1 MPANRS
7 LLLPA
12 TWLTLALAGCGSPPP
27 PREFDGERAMA
38 RVQQQLDFGA
48 RIPGTPG
55 HRAMAEWL
63 DSLAQAHSHQA
74 VVDRWNHI
82 TAAGDTLEL
91 VNVLARFN
99 PGAANRILYLAH
111 WDTRPVSDGPNSSDH
126 AAAVPGANDG
136 ASGVAVLLGVM
147 DALQADPPPQLLG
160 VDLLFVDGEDFGDFG
175 PPRVDVLLGST
186 RYAGNVPPAERP
198 SFAVVWD
205 MVGASGLRIGQE
217 SLSLVAASDVVSR
230 VWGAAAALGYGHVF
244 VQETIGAV
252 TDDHVPLIDVGIK
265 AIDVIGLPYQYW
277 HTSED
282 TFDKISRE
290 SLEAV
295 GNTAVAVVRSM
306 QER

>member
-1 MPANRS
+1 MAQHR
-7 LLLPA
+7 LMLVPA
-12 TWLTLALAGCGSPPP
+12 TWLTLVLAGCGNPPP

-38 RVQQQLDFGA
+38 RVQEQLEFGP
-48 RIPGTPG
+48 RVPGTAG

-74 VVDRWNHI
+74 VVDRWDHL
-82 TAAGDTLEL
+82 TAGGDTISL
-91 VNVLARFN
+91 VNVMARFN
-99 PGAANRILYLAH
+99 PGAPTRILFLAH
-111 WDTRPVSDGPNSSDH
+111 WDTRPVSDGENSSDR
-126 AAAVPGANDG
+126 AAPVPGANDG

-147 DALQADPPPQLLG
+147 DALEADPPPARLG

-175 PPRVDVLLGST
+175 PPRVDVLIGST
-186 RYAGNVPPAERP
+186 RYAGNVSPVDRP
-198 SFAVVWD
+198 IFAVVWD

-230 VWGAAAALGYGHVF
+230 VWGAAAALGYGHIF
-244 VQETIGAV
+244 VQETIGAI

-265 AIDVIGLPYQYW
+265 AIDVIGWPYRYW
-277 HTSED
+277 HTPDD

-290 SLEAV
+290 SIEAV

-306 QER
+306 QE